1 MLSPEYLDQAGE
13 KVASV
18 YRQIEQEMLA
28 HLARRMVEG
37 DVADQRSLTALELLA
52 QSSASQLLE
61 IIARHEADISAAVR
75 LEVTDAIKRCS
86 ADDLRRIRQGLGID
100 LEAATTRQA
109 ALTISG
115 VARILERDN
124 IDMAEGARRAFLDAS
139 TWAVMQVN
147 AGAMTTERALH
158 MAVRR
163 LEREGVS
170 VVQYRNAA
178 TGAQTVANKVDVAVR
193 RHIRTQILQDG
204 MAMTESIMDQAG
216 VELVE
221 VSSHGGSR
229 PSHAKWEGR
238 IYSRHGDKVVD
249 GVLYRDFKT
258 ACNWGD
264 VADGIGGA
272 NCRHS
277 YSAWFP
283 GMKRLYEPDPPHPSG
298 MGNAEVYELTQK
310 QRAGEREIRATK
322 RELAGAQM
330 LYEKSGSLG
339 DMGEVARLKLR
350 LQAQQKR
357 MRDLVS
363 DNPKVLQ
370 RSPRREWAG
379 DMPKVDVPKPSGRKL
394 DEFLEGK
401 AAKAAMAK
409 AGVSKAELKR
419 EMAEEMAQLGGG
431 LKDFP
436 ACTAERQRSIFGKA
450 MSRLKNAARP
460 KPAGKHA
467 AIFPKIDG
475 EHTAAEDLAK
485 TNPHFNS
492 GAFKWQANCQRCVSA
507 YEARRRGYAVTAKP
521 RKSESDSLPYMNDPN
536 GWPHVYEDAD
546 IVPCFSDS
554 GEGTRFEIEKLMEQW
569 GDGARAIVR
578 VQWQGACSGH
588 VFIAERVN
596 GVTRFVDPQSNRS
609 DCSEYFG
616 VVEKDQTYCMRI
628 DNRMFTDLIKECCK
642 EER

>member
-18 YRQIEQEMLA
+18 YREIEAEMLA

-37 DVADQRSLTALELLA
+37 GIADQRSLTALNLLA
-52 QSSASQLLE
+52 QSSASALME
-61 IIARHEADISAAVR
+61 IIARHEADISRAVK

-86 ADDLRRIRQGLGID
+86 ADDLRRIKQGLGVD

-109 ALTISG
+109 ALTIGG

-124 IDMAEGARRAFLDAS
+124 LDMAEGARNAFLDAS

-147 AGAMTTERALH
+147 SGAMTTERALH

-163 LEREGVS
+163 LERGGVS

-178 TGAQTVANKVDVAVR
+178 TGAQTVASKVDVAVR

-204 MAMTESIMDQAG
+204 MAMTEGIMDQAG
-216 VELVE
+216 VQLVE

-238 IYSRHGDKVVD
+238 IYSRHGDQVID

-298 MGNAEVYELTQK
+298 LDNSEVYELTQR

-330 LYEKSGSLG
+330 LYEKSKSEKDL
-339 DMGEVARLKLR
+339 GEVLQLR
-350 LQAQQKR
+350 LQLRDQQAR
-357 MRDLVS
+357 MRQLVS
-363 DNPKVLQ
+363 ENPKVLQ

-379 DMPKVDVPKPSGRKL
+379 DMPKVTLTVSAQTKKRALDAANLKDECAKKRRPIFDNGPLGAVAGAAYRKIDRTKGYPVVCHGAPDFVEVLGKKTDHKVLADVIRQRDDYEEGSPVLLLSCST
-394 DEFLEGK
+394 GK
-401 AAKAAMAK
+401 A
-409 AGVSKAELKR
+409 
-419 EMAEEMAQLGGG
+419 
-431 LKDFP
+431 P
-436 ACTAERQRSIFGKA
+436 
-450 MSRLKNAARP
+450 
-460 KPAGKHA
+460 
-467 AIFPKIDG
+467 
-475 EHTAAEDLAK
+475 
-485 TNPHFNS
+485 
-492 GAFKWQANCQRCVSA
+492 
-507 YEARRRGYAVTAKP
+507 RRGPCFAQRLADELSVPVTAPNGILQVFSNGKLEVGDQPGHNTGEFITFEP
-521 RKSESDSLPYMNDPN
+521 RK
-536 GWPHVYEDAD
+536 GK
-546 IVPCFSDS
+546 
-554 GEGTRFEIEKLMEQW
+554 R
-569 GDGARAIVR
+569 
-578 VQWQGACSGH
+578 
-588 VFIAERVN
+588 
-596 GVTRFVDPQSNRS
+596 
-609 DCSEYFG
+609 
-616 VVEKDQTYCMRI
+616 
-628 DNRMFTDLIKECCK
+628 
-642 EER
+642 

>member
-13 KVASV
+13 KVAGV
-18 YRQIEQEMLA
+18 YRQIEADMLA
-28 HLARRMVEG
+28 YLARLMVEG
-37 DVADQRSLTALELLA
+37 GIADQRSLTALELLA
-52 QSSASQLLE
+52 QSSASKLME
-61 IIARHEADISAAVR
+61 IIGEREADISRAVR

-86 ADDLRRIRQGLGID
+86 ADDLRRIKQGLGVD

-109 ALTISG
+109 ALTIGG

-147 AGAMTTERALH
+147 SGAMTTERALH

-163 LEREGVS
+163 LERDGVS

-204 MAMTESIMDQAG
+204 MAMTEGIMDQAD
-216 VELVE
+216 VQLVE

-238 IYSRHGDKVVD
+238 VYSRHGDQVID

-298 MGNAEVYELTQK
+298 LDNAEVYELTQR

-330 LYEKSGSLG
+330 LYEKSKSEKDL
-339 DMGEVARLKLR
+339 GEVLQLKLR
-350 LQAQQKR
+350 LRDQQAR
-357 MRDLVS
+357 MRQLVG

-379 DMPKVDVPKPSGRKL
+379 DMPKVTLTVSAQTKKRAL
-394 DEFLEGK
+394 D
-401 AAKAAMAK
+401 AAN
-409 AGVSKAELKR
+409 
-419 EMAEEMAQLGGG
+419 
-431 LKDFP
+431 LKDECAKKRRPIFDDGTLGAVAGAAYRKIDKTKGYP
-436 ACTAERQRSIFGKA
+436 VVCHGAPDFVEVLGKKTDHKLLADVIRQRDDYEEGSPVLLLSCSTGKDPKRGPCFA
-450 MSRLKNAARP
+450 QRLADELGAPVTAPNGILQVFSNGRLEVGNNP
-460 KPAGKHA
+460 G
-467 AIFPKIDG
+467 DNTG
-475 EHTAAEDLAK
+475 EFITFE
-485 TNPHFNS
+485 P
-492 GAFKWQANCQRCVSA
+492 
-507 YEARRRGYAVTAKP
+507 RRGK
-521 RKSESDSLPYMNDPN
+521 R
-536 GWPHVYEDAD
+536 
-546 IVPCFSDS
+546 
-554 GEGTRFEIEKLMEQW
+554 
-569 GDGARAIVR
+569 
-578 VQWQGACSGH
+578 
-588 VFIAERVN
+588 
-596 GVTRFVDPQSNRS
+596 
-609 DCSEYFG
+609 
-616 VVEKDQTYCMRI
+616 
-628 DNRMFTDLIKECCK
+628 
-642 EER
+642 